1 MEQFYLRLFAQKVA
15 KNSEYGNI
23 INACYNSDFAKQI
36 KTRLL
41 PYLSIW
47 TGIMRQYFNKSGEIA
62 TSSSVEAEFSD
73 LKNRAFKDQLPMR
86 IDKFVM
92 QHLHFLDAK
101 VTLASNEKDIC
112 TKNDRPL
119 QLDEISVSNKTL
131 VTKKPEIDRLDEYV
145 QKCDDKISI
154 KADEIEYTI
163 NNTDTFITK
172 QNSHETNKDFER
184 NLHV

>member
-1 MEQFYLRLFAQKVA
+1 
-15 KNSEYGNI
+15 
-23 INACYNSDFAKQI
+23 
-36 KTRLL
+36 
-41 PYLSIW
+41 
-47 TGIMRQYFNKSGEIA
+47 
-62 TSSSVEAEFSD
+62 
-73 LKNRAFKDQLPMR
+73 MR

-92 QHLHFLDAK
+92 QRLHFLDVK
-101 VTLASNEKDIC
+101 VTLASIEKDIC
-112 TKNDRPL
+112 TKNDRSL
-119 QLDEISVSNKTL
+119 QLDEISIVNETHVFTQKS
-131 VTKKPEIDRLDEYV
+131 EIDRLDEYV